1 MYTIYKLSRTI
12 AGATLSRL
20 PDFFSARFIYRLFL
34 VMTDVTNL
42 MLLNVLVIIGE
53 ITGGLGR
60 LFLIIS
66 FCSSLDLA
74 VGERDSWYS

>member
-42 MLLNVLVIIGE
+42 MLLNVLVIIRE
-53 ITGGLGR
+53 ITGGPGR
-60 LFLIIS
+60 LLSNNLVLFLIR
-66 FCSSLDLA
+66 F
-74 VGERDSWYS
+74 GSWGA